1 MTVTSPISQ
10 GRRINFKNTV
20 IIMTSNAGA
29 QRIVEPK
36 LLGFASASD
45 ESKDYNQMK
54 NQVMEEV
61 KQLFKPEFLNRID
74 ETIVFHQL
82 TRENMKSIIDI
93 LLKEINK
100 RTVEQMELELSV
112 SEEAKEFLI
121 DKGYDKKYGAR
132 PLKRVLQ
139 NLLEDRLAESI
150 LDAKVSEGDKIHIS
164 VQEKGDEKELV
175 FQ

>member
-1 MTVTSPISQ
+1 
-10 GRRINFKNTV
+10 
-20 IIMTSNAGA
+20 
-29 QRIVEPK
+29 
-36 LLGFASASD
+36 
-45 ESKDYNQMK
+45 
-54 NQVMEEV
+54 
-61 KQLFKPEFLNRID
+61 
-74 ETIVFHQL
+74 
-82 TRENMKSIIDI
+82 MKSIIDI

-100 RTVEQMELELSV
+100 RTVEQMELELSI